1 MAKYYTDAA
10 STPVFAVTFVSNR
23 DGIVSTVDT
32 TNDPNVQKRQDDIN
46 KQIQDINKQIADK
59 EKEKADTPIFSDRS
73 YKILEKID
81 RELKDLRANLEVLN
95 DELKRITKAI
105 KDTEYLIYSNLE
117 IKNVGGSDLSQQS
130 NWYLTEADVELT
142 RDWPICKAKLVVTCK
157 LNDDGTIPSIVQV
170 EKGFTYDRDK
180 DGKLVLTNS
189 SKARLLS
196 ADDEVRIY
204 AGYKDEPCITINDL
218 DKYPYSFKSLGK
230 IKKIDPNSIDGQKIQ
245 QLQNEKKII
254 EEAIKT
260 LNNPLTDPVLGL
272 SIAAGLLAA
281 GGFVVAG
288 GLTVGGT
295 VVTTGVA
302 GSVTTSSILA
312 RLGVNSAAS
321 NTAAITGGSATTAVA
336 RLNAIK
342 TPYNPSTINVPTVNQ
357 PTVFGTTNPALTN
370 SINTVNTLKAPPG
383 APTSTIPGTT
393 AQIVKPGGQVSTVV
407 NSNNVSTVSNTNTTI
422 EASSGMTAFGFNLS
436 TNTITPANAAR
447 IQNTIKLLEKAKNP
461 EKIQIIRDFTKTL
474 PAEKQSIFTDN
485 FAGWIKQGIAFT
497 SAFSIAAGKVLEEA
511 KAETT
516 NIPSQTQ
523 IKPRNYLEGR
533 QSFKDNKDLKDQL
546 ELEIKT
552 IDKLLTAIQF
562 KEDSIKTNEA
572 DPNKLAPIFWGF
584 IDTIDFIG
592 SANSI
597 QIIYNLRDRSRI
609 LADTKLITIP
619 YLNENKGERGAF
631 EGLRHKTLEGVYR
644 AANGGIYLDNNFK
657 SASGLK
663 WREGFDV
670 GEVITLYDNKI
681 DSTGRRI
688 NDQTDKITEIYKDA
702 LAEQRIKFSAAIEDP
717 TRWVIANS
725 FLQASDIKANQSYNN
740 YDPLFHIWTLQ
751 PPLVSGSGATT
762 MQIINK
768 SPFEILGY
776 MQVTEVMPIDCYC
789 SHVNGHF
796 IFGPRILDTSGLD
809 DVDRGNRTYFFFDC
823 FDKLP
828 ESRSLIKN
836 IRVQTSTIG
845 VYNRFTVAAA
855 DFNNATNASLSDL
868 LSIVDITPVNTRN
881 RKIPI
886 KQHIITDPKIAKEAN
901 KEGAAQALALTTA
914 SNMARDN
921 TTIIM
926 KVLGDSSFNPGE
938 AIRVFNTVLHS
949 KDTFTFNGQ
958 TSTSSSF
965 LKTLYEQVEKI
976 KLAPKAQVDK
986 DKKIANLSQVLETI
1000 RDNSGSFTDDL
1011 NNVLPMYKVRAIT
1024 HSLKATGSDAGF
1036 ITKIVAIADIL

>member
-23 DGIVSTVDT
+23 DGIVSTVET
-32 TNDPNVQKRQDDIN
+32 SNNPNIQKRVNDIN
-46 KQIQDINKQIADK
+46 TDIKALDEQIVQK
-59 EKEKADTPIFSDRS
+59 EKEKSEVPVFSDRS

-81 RELKDLRANLEVLN
+81 REIKDLRAKVDTLK
-95 DELKRITKAI
+95 DELKRISRNV
-105 KDTEYLIYSNLE
+105 KDEEYLIYSNLE

-130 NWYLTEADVELT
+130 NWYLTDAEVELT

-157 LNDDGTIPSIVQV
+157 LNDDGTIPSIVNV

-180 DGKLVLTNS
+180 DGNLVLTNS

-204 AGYKDEPCITINDL
+204 AGYKNEPCITMNDL
-218 DKYPYSFKSLGK
+218 DKYPYSFSSL
-230 IKKIDPNSIDGQKIQ
+230 SINKLNPEEDKDTIQ
-245 QLQNEKKII
+245 QMSNLQKDKERTQEEINKLYRINLPLIGDAKGRELFGNNEKLLT
-254 EEAIKT
+254 E
-260 LNNPLTDPVLGL
+260 LN
-272 SIAAGLLAA
+272 
-281 GGFVVAG
+281 
-288 GLTVGGT
+288 
-295 VVTTGVA
+295 
-302 GSVTTSSILA
+302 
-312 RLGVNSAAS
+312 
-321 NTAAITGGSATTAVA
+321 
-336 RLNAIK
+336 K
-342 TPYNPSTINVPTVNQ
+342 
-357 PTVFGTTNPALTN
+357 
-370 SINTVNTLKAPPG
+370 
-383 APTSTIPGTT
+383 
-393 AQIVKPGGQVSTVV
+393 
-407 NSNNVSTVSNTNTTI
+407 
-422 EASSGMTAFGFNLS
+422 
-436 TNTITPANAAR
+436 R
-447 IQNTIKLLEKAKNP
+447 IQNIEN
-461 EKIQIIRDFTKTL
+461 QIITL
-474 PAEKQSIFTDN
+474 QKDV
-485 FAGWIKQGIAFT
+485 GIK
-497 SAFSIAAGKVLEEA
+497 
-511 KAETT
+511 KADYT
-516 NIPSQTQ
+516 
-523 IKPRNYLEGR
+523 
-533 QSFKDNKDLKDQL
+533 
-546 ELEIKT
+546 
-552 IDKLLTAIQF
+552 
-562 KEDSIKTNEA
+562 A

-592 SANSI
+592 SSNSI
-597 QIIYNLRDRSRI
+597 QIVYNLRDRSRI

-644 AANGGIYLDNNFK
+644 AANGGIYLDNNYK

-681 DSTGRRI
+681 DSSGRRI
-688 NDQTDKITEIYKDA
+688 NDQTDKITEIYKNA
-702 LAEQRIKFSAAIEDP
+702 LAEQRIKFSAAIEDS

-725 FLQASDIKANQSYNN
+725 FLQTSDIKGDKSYNN

-776 MQVTEVMPIDCYC
+776 MQVTEVMPIDYYC
-789 SHVNGHF
+789 SHINGHF

-809 DVDRGNRTYFFFDC
+809 DLDRGNRTYFFFDC

-828 ESRSLIKN
+828 QSRSLIKN

-926 KVLGDSSFNPGE
+926 KVLGDASFNPGE

-958 TSTSSSF
+958 TATSSAF
-965 LKTLYEQVEKI
+965 LKTLYNEVEKI
-976 KLAPKAQVDK
+976 KAAPKAQVDK

-1024 HSLKATGSDAGF
+1024 HTLKATGSDAGF

>member
-23 DGIVSTVDT
+23 DGIVSTVET
-32 TNDPNVQKRQDDIN
+32 SNDPNIQKRADDIN
-46 KQIQDINKQIADK
+46 NEIKALDQEVAQK
-59 EKEKADTPIFSDRS
+59 EKEKRETPTFSDRS

-81 RELKDLRANLEVLN
+81 REIKDLRAKVDVLK
-95 DELKRITKAI
+95 DELKRISRNI
-105 KDTEYLIYSNLE
+105 KDEEYLIYSNLE

-130 NWYLTEADVELT
+130 NWYLTDAEVELT

-157 LNDDGTIPSIVQV
+157 INDDGTIPSIVNV
-170 EKGFTYDRDK
+170 EKGFTYDRDT
-180 DGKLVLTNS
+180 DGKLLLTNS

-204 AGYKDEPCITINDL
+204 AGYKSEPCITVNDL
-218 DKYPYSFKSLGK
+218 DKYPYSFTTIERKE
-230 IKKIDPNSIDGQKIQ
+230 IPSIYKFQLAYLEKQK
-245 QLQNEKKII
+245 
-254 EEAIKT
+254 EAVNNAINT
-260 LNNPLTDPVLGL
+260 LKNPFTDVTTIPIAITALAALGL
-272 SIAAGLLAA
+272 VLTPIAGGGAVVSAATVPNTSTALATVSSTAATSGTSGVTSSTALSTTVLSNSTAATTTSGSTALSTTVVSSASTSGSVTTALSTNVLPRVATQIGTKAASAGALPTTAANLDLLATAAYNKAIAAGLGITAA
-281 GGFVVAG
+281 TIAAINVAVDG
-288 GLTVGGT
+288 ARAEDYSNIFPDK
-295 VVTTGVA
+295 VTT
-302 GSVTTSSILA
+302 
-312 RLGVNSAAS
+312 
-321 NTAAITGGSATTAVA
+321 
-336 RLNAIK
+336 
-342 TPYNPSTINVPTVNQ
+342 
-357 PTVFGTTNPALTN
+357 
-370 SINTVNTLKAPPG
+370 
-383 APTSTIPGTT
+383 
-393 AQIVKPGGQVSTVV
+393 
-407 NSNNVSTVSNTNTTI
+407 
-422 EASSGMTAFGFNLS
+422 
-436 TNTITPANAAR
+436 
-447 IQNTIKLLEKAKNP
+447 
-461 EKIQIIRDFTKTL
+461 
-474 PAEKQSIFTDN
+474 
-485 FAGWIKQGIAFT
+485 
-497 SAFSIAAGKVLEEA
+497 
-511 KAETT
+511 
-516 NIPSQTQ
+516 
-523 IKPRNYLEGR
+523 NYLEGR
-533 QSFKDNKDLKDQL
+533 QSYKDNKELFNQLNL
-546 ELEIKT
+546 ELQS
-552 IDKLLTAIQF
+552 IDKLIKAVQLKAG
-562 KEDSIKTNEA
+562 IKTKPYTA

-584 IDTIDFIG
+584 IDTVDFIG
-592 SANSI
+592 SSNSI

-644 AANGGIYLDNNFK
+644 AANGGIYLDNNYK

-681 DSTGRRI
+681 DSSGRRI

-717 TRWVIANS
+717 ARWVIANS
-725 FLQASDIKANQSYNN
+725 FLQASDIKGNTSYKN

-776 MQVTEVMPIDCYC
+776 MQVTEVMPIDYYC

-809 DVDRGNRTYFFFDC
+809 DLDRGNRTYFFFDC

-828 ESRSLIKN
+828 QSRSLIKN

-845 VYNRFTVAAA
+845 VYNRFTIAAA

-901 KEGAAQALALTTA
+901 KEGAAQALALTAA

-926 KVLGDSSFNPGE
+926 KVLGDASFNPGE

-958 TSTSSSF
+958 TATSSSF

-976 KLAPKAQVDK
+976 KAAPKAQVDK

-1000 RDNSGSFTDDL
+1000 RNNSGIFTDDL

-1024 HSLKATGSDAGF
+1024 HTLKATGADAGF
-1036 ITKIVAIADIL
+1036 ITKIVAVADIL

>member
-23 DGIVSTVDT
+23 DGIVSTVET
-32 TNDPNVQKRQDDIN
+32 SNDPNIQKRADDIN
-46 KQIQDINKQIADK
+46 NEIKALDQEVAQK
-59 EKEKADTPIFSDRS
+59 EKEKRETPTFSDRS

-81 RELKDLRANLEVLN
+81 REIKDLRAKVDVLK
-95 DELKRITKAI
+95 DELKRISRNI
-105 KDTEYLIYSNLE
+105 KDEEYLIYSNLE

-130 NWYLTEADVELT
+130 NWYLTDAEVELT

-157 LNDDGTIPSIVQV
+157 INDDGTIPSIVNV
-170 EKGFTYDRDK
+170 EKGFTYDRDT

-204 AGYKDEPCITINDL
+204 AGYKNEPCVTMNDL
-218 DKYPYSFKSLGK
+218 DKYPYSFTSIQKPRQ
-230 IKKIDPNSIDGQKIQ
+230 IDPDSEDGKRIT
-245 QLQNEKKII
+245 QLQTEKKAIQ
-254 EEAIKT
+254 EAINA

-272 SIAAGLLAA
+272 YIATVILIGI
-281 GGFVVAG
+281 GVVAVG

-295 VVTTGVA
+295 VVTTGAAGNVTVA
-302 GSVTTSSILA
+302 SILA
-312 RLGVNSAAS
+312 RLGIGGGPSIVQA
-321 NTAAITGGSATTAVA
+321 TGGSSSIAVTRLNNLKAANTTTTQTTTASTSTVTTSTTSTASPTIVTTNNAGQVTNISKASSNTTSTTSATKSSVDLNEGLLGENAISLKGFLTPSNVTLIKNYQNRINAATSGAERIKILQDFQKGLNPTQLKEFTFQIKGRDFSKAAFLTSFTAVA
-336 RLNAIK
+336 VATL
-342 TPYNPSTINVPTVNQ
+342 STKPVQAEEIN
-357 PTVFGTTNPALTN
+357 
-370 SINTVNTLKAPPG
+370 
-383 APTSTIPGTT
+383 
-393 AQIVKPGGQVSTVV
+393 
-407 NSNNVSTVSNTNTTI
+407 
-422 EASSGMTAFGFNLS
+422 ASS
-436 TNTITPANAAR
+436 
-447 IQNTIKLLEKAKNP
+447 Q
-461 EKIQIIRDFTKTL
+461 KID
-474 PAEKQSIFTDN
+474 
-485 FAGWIKQGIAFT
+485 
-497 SAFSIAAGKVLEEA
+497 
-511 KAETT
+511 
-516 NIPSQTQ
+516 
-523 IKPRNYLEGR
+523 YLEGR
-533 QSFKDNKDLKDQL
+533 QSFKDNSDLKSQL
-546 ELEIKT
+546 ELAIKS
-552 IDKLLTAIQF
+552 IDRLLFAIQF
-562 KEDSIKTNEA
+562 KEDSIKINKA

-584 IDTIDFIG
+584 IDTVDFIG
-592 SANSI
+592 SSNSI

-644 AANGGIYLDNNFK
+644 AANGGIYLDNNYK

-681 DSTGRRI
+681 DSSGRRI

-717 TRWVIANS
+717 ARWVIANS
-725 FLQASDIKANQSYNN
+725 FLQASDIKGNTSYKN

-776 MQVTEVMPIDCYC
+776 MQVTEVMPIDYYC

-809 DVDRGNRTYFFFDC
+809 DLDRGNRTYFFFDC

-845 VYNRFTVAAA
+845 VYNRFTIAAA

-901 KEGAAQALALTTA
+901 KEGAAQALALTAA

-926 KVLGDSSFNPGE
+926 KVLGDASFNPGE

-958 TSTSSSF
+958 TATSSSF

-976 KLAPKAQVDK
+976 KAAPKAQVDK

-1000 RDNSGSFTDDL
+1000 RNNSGIFTDDL

-1024 HSLKATGSDAGF
+1024 HTLKATGADAGF
-1036 ITKIVAIADIL
+1036 ITKIVAVADIL